1 MSQVLAGQR
10 IVLTGAAQGLGRAV
24 AVALA
29 AAGARLLLLDRDA
42 DGLASLAATLAG
54 GHQSIAVDLSDGD
67 ATAAALEE
75 ARLDTD
81 PAATLIHN
89 AAVLTPKPFAAM
101 DLEDWRRTVDV
112 GLLAAFLLTRAVWP
126 GMAANGGGAVV
137 YVSSRSGIEGFADES
152 AYCAAKHGLEGLM
165 KSLAI
170 EGAPLGIAVN
180 TITPGMYMKTPMSER
195 NYDAA
200 LKAKW
205 VDPAELAP
213 AFVALA
219 ARRVARSGE
228 RLDAWQLSRAPAA
241 R

>member
-1 MSQVLAGQR
+1 MNAALGGQR

-29 AAGARLLLLDRDA
+29 AAGARLLLMDRDA

-54 GHQSIAVDLSDGD
+54 EHQTVAVDLSDGG
-67 ATAAALEE
+67 ATASALGKS
-75 ARLDTD
+75 RLDTD
-81 PAATLIHN
+81 PATTLIHN

-101 DLEDWRRTVDV
+101 DLDDWQRTVDV

-126 GMAANGGGAVV
+126 GMAAARGGAIV
-137 YVSSRSGIEGFADES
+137 YVSSRSGIEGFVDES

-165 KSLAI
+165 KSLAM

-180 TITPGMYMKTPMSER
+180 TITPGMFMKTPMSER

-219 ARRVARSGE
+219 ARQVERSGE
-228 RLDAWQLSRAPAA
+228 RLDAWQLSRMQE
-241 R
+241 RT

>member
-1 MSQVLAGQR
+1 MSALGGQR

-24 AVALA
+24 ATALA
-29 AAGARLLLLDRDA
+29 AEGARLVLMDRDA
-42 DGLASLAATLAG
+42 AGLASLALQGEHQTL
-54 GHQSIAVDLSDGD
+54 AVDLADGE
-67 ATAAALEE
+67 ATAAAIAE
-75 ARLDTD
+75 ARLYAD

-101 DLEDWRRTVDV
+101 DLAEWKRTVDV
-112 GLLAAFLLTRAVWP
+112 GLLAAFLLTRAVWG
-126 GMAANGGGAVV
+126 GMSAAGSGAIV

-165 KSLAI
+165 KSLAM

-195 NYDAA
+195 NYDEA

-205 VDPAELAP
+205 VDPALLAP

-219 ARRVARSGE
+219 GRGVARSGE
-228 RLDAWQLSRAPAA
+228 RLDAWQLSRSLGTAAP
-241 R
+241 